1 MRRKGDG
8 RKEKGRKKKKKIGEM
23 SPLYMY
29 ELDSPLI
36 KS

>member
-8 RKEKGRKKKKKIGEM
+8 RKEKGRKKKIGEM